1 MFVSDF
7 QQISGFLR
15 VFNKTNCHTITEI
28 LFKVALNTIKQTL
41 LRFLISLFGIF
52 QLFSVA
58 GYDCTATI
66 EYITLKAKGM
76 NRTRPT

>member
-1 MFVSDF
+1 MFVNDF

-15 VFNKTNCHTITEI
+15 VLNKTNCHTIAKI
-28 LFKVALNTIKQTL
+28 LFKVALNTIKQTV

-52 QLFSVA
+52 QLFSVT

-76 NRTRPT
+76 NPTRPT